1 MYNKKINQHYLLP
14 FFYALIIIT
23 NNTVNTKQIIE
34 DIKPN
39 SIILIRKKIIIYFTG
54 NLMSKNIQ
62 QGLGKLSVIA
72 TPIGNLEDMTFRAVK
87 TLKEADLIAAEDTRK
102 AKILL
107 NRFDIE
113 DKKIVSHHVQN
124 EHRTVNLLINEI
136 LKGKKLAV
144 ISEAGSP
151 CVSDPGFLIIR
162 EALKNGIEPEIIPG
176 VSALTFSAMAAAL
189 PVERLTFYGFLP
201 PKKGARHKVLEE
213 IANDNKTAFIFE
225 SPKRVIRLLE
235 EINEI
240 IGPNCGLAIIR
251 EATKIHEEV
260 IRGTAE
266 NVLERI
272 KDRSPKGEFVVAVS
286 SRYTP

>member
-1 MYNKKINQHYLLP
+1 MN
-14 FFYALIIIT
+14 
-23 NNTVNTKQIIE
+23 
-34 DIKPN
+34 
-39 SIILIRKKIIIYFTG
+39 
-54 NLMSKNIQ
+54 KNIQ
-62 QGLGKLSVIA
+62 HTLGKLSIIA
-72 TPIGNLEDMTFRAVK
+72 TPIGNLEDMTFRAVRI
-87 TLKEADLIAAEDTRK
+87 LKEADMIAAEDTRK
-102 AKILL
+102 ARILL
-107 NRFDIE
+107 NKFEIE
-113 DKKIVSHHVQN
+113 DKKVVSHHVQN
-124 EHRTVNLLINEI
+124 EHKTVNFLVGEV
-136 LKGKKLAV
+136 LKGNKLAV

-213 IANDNKTAFIFE
+213 ISNDNKTAFIFE
-225 SPKRVIRLLE
+225 SPKRVIRLIE

-240 IGPNCGLAIIR
+240 IGSDCGLAIIR
-251 EATKIHEEV
+251 EATKIHEEI

-266 NVLERI
+266 TVLE
-272 KDRSPKGEFVVAVS
+272 KMKNRSPKGEFVVAIS